1 MSEERLLERFVRL
14 CGIRS
19 VTGDERAL
27 VDALA
32 AELAGFGIEAGED
45 DAAGPAR
52 AGAGNLIARIPPAET
67 AEASPG
73 GTNATSRNAPWV
85 SFFAHVDTVPHDG
98 AVAVVSDGGVYRA
111 AGETILGADNKA
123 AVAVLME
130 LAGRLAADPGP
141 VGLELVFTVAEEQG
155 LRGAAALDVDELR
168 SSFGFV
174 LDHAT
179 PIGELI
185 VAAPTYKKLI
195 AEFRG
200 VESHAGMRPEDGRS
214 AIAAATA
221 AIATMDLGRLDAE
234 TTANIGV
241 IDGGTAPNVVAG
253 RCHVEGEA
261 RALDAGRAEQV
272 AQAMVDAC
280 SWAAG
285 EAGVDVDVLVET
297 YFRGYRIKP
306 TSKPLAIA
314 TAALESR
321 GIAPVEVETGGGSDA
336 NALRAAGFDALLL
349 ANGTEANHTPDESV
363 SAEALVRMLDVC
375 TAIVAE
381 VGRSGS
387 C

>member
-1 MSEERLLERFVRL
+1 VSEERLLERFVRY
-14 CGIRS
+14 CEVPS
-19 VTGDERAL
+19 VTGNERAMIDL
-27 VDALA
+27 LA
-32 AELAGFGIEAGED
+32 AELRELGIDSRED
-45 DAAGPAR
+45 DSAGPAR
-52 AGAGNLIARIPPAET
+52 AGAGNLIAQVPA
-67 AEASPG
+67 AERDG
-73 GTNATSRNAPWV
+73 ATESVA
-85 SFFAHVDTVPHDG
+85 FFAHVDTVPHDEPI
-98 AVAVVSDGGVYRA
+98 VVVDDDGVFRT

-123 AVAVLME
+123 AVAVVME
-130 LAGRLAADPGP
+130 LAARLVAEPGP

-155 LRGAAALDVDELR
+155 LRGAAALDVESLR
-168 SSFGFV
+168 SSYGYV

-179 PIGELI
+179 PIGEVI

-200 VESHAGMRPEDGRS
+200 VESHAGIRPEDGRS

-261 RALDAGRAEQV
+261 RALDSGRAEAV
-272 AQAMVDAC
+272 AQTMVDAC

-285 EAGVDVDVLVET
+285 EAGVDVDLLVET

-306 TSKPLAIA
+306 ASRPLAIA
-314 TAALESR
+314 RAALESC
-321 GIAPVEVETGGGSDA
+321 GVEPVEVSTGGGSDA
-336 NALRAAGFDALLL
+336 NALRAAGYDALLL

-363 SAEALVRMLDVC
+363 AAEALVRMLDVC
-375 TAIVAE
+375 AAIVSEA
-381 VGRSGS
+381 GRG
-387 C
+387 